1 MEEGERELKGEGEM
15 CGVLRGGGGACL
27 FSGRGALEKQQ
38 WVVTGGVKALTPL
51 MVGRHYEGVK
61 PRESRMGS

>member
-1 MEEGERELKGEGEM
+1 VRGAQG
-15 CGVLRGGGGACL
+15 GGGGACL